1 MLVKR
6 KSWIVLCLVLTLVAV
21 AAIAGLAPGGQA
33 ARAADNI
40 VIVVDPGHGYSD
52 RGVDSGAI
60 GIDGTQEADLNRQLG
75 AKIANQLKSAGYTVY
90 STLPLADGIP
100 NLLPNG
106 TVSLETRKNKV
117 NELGPDLFIS
127 VHHDAAPGR
136 AAGPRG
142 TSVLYAT
149 DQLAEAMRPLSKAM
163 ATSVY
168 QSVASLGY
176 TVGNR
181 AQPVTHA
188 DATVLYRTNAPAITL
203 EAGFLTNAQDLAQV
217 KDPAKQTEMAAKV
230 VEGIRNFVAANPLPN
245 RDATPPTAS
254 MIYTSESPTSAPHFN
269 GEVSGVTDPSGV
281 AGVRFAVY
289 REGNTD
295 PNKVKWYDGVDLG
308 SDGRWGMLAQEADFT
323 PWAGT
328 YIIEAYA
335 TDTKNNTGAIGVTS
349 MVVQGDA
356 SPPTATSVYTSAS
369 PTSASNFNGEV
380 SGVTDPS
387 GVRNVYF
394 HVYRNG
400 DRNTTKRYDGVYL
413 GNNGRWGMLAQ
424 EADFAPWAGSY
435 TIEAYAT
442 DNKGNTGSLGA
453 ASMVVQGD
461 ASPPTAT
468 SVYTS
473 ASPTSASNF
482 NGEVSGVTDPSGVR
496 NVYFHVY
503 RNGDRNTTKR
513 YDGVYLGNNGRWGML
528 AQEADFAPWA
538 GNYTIEAYATDNKGN
553 TGLLGAASMIV
564 QGDASP
570 PTATSVY
577 TSASPTSA
585 SHFNGE
591 VSGVTDP
598 SGVAGV
604 RFAVYREGS
613 SPVWYDGVYL
623 GDNGRWGMLAR
634 ETDFTPWAGNYTIEV
649 YATDAKGN
657 TGAIGVTSMIVQ
669 GDASPPTATS
679 VYTSAS
685 PTTTSSFNV
694 EVSGVRD
701 ENGIAGMQYAVYV
714 NGDQSTLK
722 LYDGVYLGDNGRY
735 GAVVQTAD
743 FNNWNGTYTIDAYAT
758 DNKGNRGLLGSAS
771 MIVQYTDPAEYK
783 IMGTPESTQAQLVN
797 YYKKSATFPQS
808 VYGMTLEQFVEI
820 YWQEATFEGVKPE
833 VAFIQMCNETG
844 FLRYG
849 AQVTPEQLNF
859 CGLKTRDG
867 SVFASFPDVRTGVA
881 AQVQHLKCYASTE
894 PLVNSNNVDP
904 RWPLV
909 ARGCAPTVESL
920 GGRWAGADYGIHL
933 RNMLNALKSVSSVAT
948 AALTAPLPD
957 VAEQAPAETAD
968 NAVLDQEVSVLLDEQ
983 AAANDEILP
992 EVKEETADLFKDVL
1006 APQDAPALSAQES
1019 ADAAQRIAALFRAG
1033 VEADAAKDG
1042 SGGSLP
1048 QQYGIT
1054 AEEFAA
1060 MYIEAAANA
1069 GIRHEIAFA
1078 QAMVETDFLRK
1089 ETGGFNMGGL
1099 ADTEAP
1105 DVRSSIVAQADLLKD
1120 LAAGDLAQLDEAW
1133 VQRLLAVLEIVDQWR
1148 AGADANTI
1156 AQALNEV

>member
-335 TDTKNNTGAIGVTS
+335 TDTKNNTGAIGVT
-349 MVVQGDA
+349 
-356 SPPTATSVYTSAS
+356 
-369 PTSASNFNGEV
+369 
-380 SGVTDPS
+380 
-387 GVRNVYF
+387 
-394 HVYRNG
+394 
-400 DRNTTKRYDGVYL
+400 
-413 GNNGRWGMLAQ
+413 
-424 EADFAPWAGSY
+424 
-435 TIEAYAT
+435 
-442 DNKGNTGSLGA
+442 
-453 ASMVVQGD
+453 SMVVQGD